1 MAASRCID
9 ESCAMVAIAASAG
22 GVFALLELFSS
33 FTVGPPVPILVVQH
47 LSPRHRTL
55 LDTVLQRRTRVP
67 ITMARDGER
76 AVAGRVHL
84 APPDRH
90 LLVGPGGVLSLS
102 GTERVNRVRPAADRL
117 FTSVAEHYGDR
128 AWAFVLSGTGRDG
141 AAGARAVKA
150 GGGTVVVQ
158 DPDTADYPGM
168 PRATLEASAVD
179 HVLALHDI
187 EEMIRAFAASGQ
199 KT

>member
-1 MAASRCID
+1 MAAARCIG
-9 ESCAMVAIAASAG
+9 ESCAVVAVAASAG
-22 GVFALLELFSS
+22 GVFALLELFGS
-33 FTVGPPVPILVVQH
+33 FTTGPPVPTLVVQH

-55 LDTVLQRRTRVP
+55 LDTILQRRTRVP
-67 ITMARDGER
+67 VAMARDGER
-76 AVAGRVHL
+76 AAAGRVYL

-90 LLVGPGGVLSLS
+90 LLIGPGGILTLSD
-102 GTERVNRVRPAADRL
+102 TERVNRVRPAADRL
-117 FTSVAEHYGDR
+117 FTSVAETYEDR

-141 AAGARAVKA
+141 AAGARAVKD

-158 DPDTADYPGM
+158 DPESADYPGM
-168 PRATLEASAVD
+168 PRAALKAGAVD

-187 EEMIRAFAASGQ
+187 EEMIRTFAASGQ